1 MTEAAEA
8 EALTSAKAAADR
20 LTKAKRLNALL
31 TPLKDVR
38 KSLLQQAAGAH
49 PGGVLYGMPVA
60 VKDNICTLE
69 FTTSCGS
76 KILEGYRS
84 PFDATAITKLKA
96 AGALIAGKTNCD
108 EFAMG
113 SSTEHSA
120 YGRTLH
126 PLDKTRV
133 PGGSS
138 GGSAALVAA
147 GVVPAA
153 LGSATGGSVRQP
165 ASFCGIVGIKPT
177 YARVSRYGLVAFGSS
192 LDQIGVLGRSVHD
205 AGRVL
210 SAISGRDSKDTTC
223 EDRDPLRLP
232 TVPESLQ
239 GFVIGV
245 PREYFPADL
254 DPGVRRACDRVIK
267 VLRELGAVVREV
279 SLPHTA
285 FAVPCYYVIAPAEAS
300 SNLARYDGVRF
311 GPRLGGQGAD
321 VRALYRA
328 TRGAGFGAEVR
339 RRILVGTYVLSAGY
353 YDAYYRK
360 AQQVRALLAQDF
372 RNVFDRGV
380 DLLFTPTTP
389 TPAFK
394 AGEKLGDP
402 VQMYLSDVFVCTA
415 NLTGLP
421 AMSLP
426 IGRVKGL
433 PIGGQLIGKAFL
445 EDEMLEAAY
454 AMERAV
460 PAVDEV

>member
-1 MTEAAEA
+1 MSDPSQ
-8 EALTSAKAAADR
+8 ALASAKAVADR
-20 LTKAKRLNALL
+20 IVKTRRLNACL
-31 TPLKDVR
+31 TPPQEVR
-38 KSLLQQAAGAH
+38 KSLAQQAQAAH
-49 PGGVLYGMPVA
+49 PSGVLYAMPIA

-69 FTTSCGS
+69 FTTTCGS
-76 KILEGYRS
+76 RILEGYHS
-84 PFDATAITKLKA
+84 PYEATAVTKLKA

-126 PLDKTRV
+126 PIDKTRV

-147 GVVPAA
+147 GAVPAA
-153 LGSATGGSVRQP
+153 LGSETGGSVRQP
-165 ASFCGIVGIKPT
+165 ASFSGVVGIKPT
-177 YARVSRYGLVAFGSS
+177 YGRVSRYGLVAFGSS

-205 AGRVL
+205 AARVL
-210 SAISGRDSKDTTC
+210 SVISGRDPKDATC

-245 PREYFPADL
+245 PREYFPPDL
-254 DPGVRRACDRVIK
+254 DAGVRRACERAIRMFKD
-267 VLRELGAVVREV
+267 LGAAVRDV
-279 SLPHTA
+279 SLPHTPH
-285 FAVPCYYVIAPAEAS
+285 AVPTYYIIAPAEAS
-300 SNLARYDGVRF
+300 SNLARYDGARY
-311 GPRLGGQGAD
+311 GPRFDGGSD
-321 VRALYRA
+321 VRALYRR
-328 TRGAGFGAEVR
+328 TRGEGFGAEVR
-339 RRILVGTYVLSAGY
+339 RRILLGTYVLSSGY

-360 AQQVRALLAQDF
+360 AQQMRALIAQDF

-394 AGEKLGDP
+394 AGEKTADP
-402 VQMYLSDVFVCTA
+402 VAMYLSDIFTVTA
-415 NLTGLP
+415 NLAGLP
-421 AMSLP
+421 ALSLP
-426 IGRVKGL
+426 IGRIKGL
-433 PIGGQLIGKAFL
+433 PIGGQFIGQAFL

-454 AMERAV
+454 ALERAV
-460 PAVDEV
+460 PPMEEV